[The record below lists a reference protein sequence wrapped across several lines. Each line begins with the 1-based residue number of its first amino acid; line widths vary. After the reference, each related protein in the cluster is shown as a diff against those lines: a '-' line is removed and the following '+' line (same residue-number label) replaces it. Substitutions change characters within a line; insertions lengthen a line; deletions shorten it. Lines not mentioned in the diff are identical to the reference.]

1 MGNSGAQSLNVIV
14 IVTVIVIVGNSG
26 YCYIF
31 VGHQSRNVIARY
43 LESVGSITMPYD
55 RVHIRGRLSL
65 LKYYV
70 NDALIL
76 TLCHICIDIYI

>member
-1 MGNSGAQSLNVIV
+1 MGNSGDQSLNVIV

-43 LESVGSITMPYD
+43 LESVGSMNMPYD
-55 RVHIRGRLSL
+55 RVRIRGRLSL
-65 LKYYV
+65 LKYM
-70 NDALIL
+70 
-76 TLCHICIDIYI
+76 CIVYSMYMTH